1 MHQKYIETWQEYLI
15 EKNRRK
21 THWLNQSGMSGG
33 KMRGD
38 TCVV

>member
-1 MHQKYIETWQEYLI
+1 MYKKYIETWQDYLI

-21 THWLNQSGMSGG
+21 AHWLNQSGVKS
-33 KMRGD
+33 RGD